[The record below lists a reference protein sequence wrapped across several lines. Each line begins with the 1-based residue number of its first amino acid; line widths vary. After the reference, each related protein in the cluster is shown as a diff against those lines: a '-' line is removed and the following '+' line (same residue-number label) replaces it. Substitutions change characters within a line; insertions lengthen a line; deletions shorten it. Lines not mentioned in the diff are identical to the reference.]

1 MRGVPERVAMR
12 GVLDRLFRNWVYG
25 GFLAGLLLLALTAL
39 LAQDWPVWLT
49 AVWIML
55 PLYMLHQYEE
65 HDNDRFRLFVNRQIA
80 GGREALSPAA
90 VFLIN
95 IPGVWGVILV
105 SFALAWNVRPG
116 LGLIAIYLVL
126 VNAVAHV
133 VAAILM
139 RRYNPGLI
147 TALVLFLPVGGLAL
161 WILQA
166 TNPSSKDHAIGL
178 GVSLGIHVAMFLW
191 AAWALRHVNV

>member
-1 MRGVPERVAMR
+1 MR

>member
-1 MRGVPERVAMR
+1 MR
-12 GVLDRLFRNWVYG
+12 GVLDRLTRNWVYG

-39 LAQDWPVWLT
+39 LAQEWPVWLT

-55 PLYMLHQYEE
+55 PLYMLHQFEE

-116 LGLIAIYLVL
+116 LGLIAIDLVL
-126 VNAVAHV
+126 VNAVTHLA
-133 VAAILM
+133 AAIAL

-147 TALVLFLPVGGLAL
+147 TALVLFLPVGGVAL
-161 WILQA
+161 WIMQE
-166 TNPSSKDHAIGL
+166 TNPSINDHVLAL
-178 GVSLGIHVAMFLW
+178 GVSVGIHAAIAVW
-191 AAWALRHVNV
+191 AFWSAGRPLPAS

>member
-1 MRGVPERVAMR
+1 MR

-25 GFLAGLLLLALTAL
+25 GFLAGLLLLALTAV

-133 VAAILM
+133 VAAVLM

>member
-1 MRGVPERVAMR
+1 MRGR
-12 GVLDRLFRNWVYG
+12 LDRLFRNWVYG

-49 AVWIML
+49 AVWMML

-65 HDNDRFRLFVNRQIA
+65 HDNDRFRLFANRQVA

-90 VFLIN
+90 VFVIN
-95 IPGVWGVILV
+95 IPGVWGVILA

-126 VNAVAHV
+126 VNAFAHV
-133 VAAILM
+133 VAAIAL
-139 RRYNPGLI
+139 RRYNPGLV

-161 WILQA
+161 WVLQ
-166 TNPSSKDHAIGL
+166 TTKPSFRDHAIGIGVGL
-178 GVSLGIHVAMFLW
+178 GVHLAMFLW
-191 AAWALRHVNV
+191 TVWVLRSKRLTPAN

>member
-1 MRGVPERVAMR
+1 MR

-49 AVWIML
+49 AVWMML

-65 HDNDRFRLFVNRQIA
+65 HDNDRFRTFVNSQIA
-80 GGREALSPAA
+80 GGREALSPAV

-133 VAAILM
+133 VAAIAM

-161 WILQA
+161 WVLQG
-166 TNPSSKDHAIGL
+166 TNPAPKDHAIGL

>member
-1 MRGVPERVAMR
+1 MRGR
-12 GVLDRLFRNWVYG
+12 LDRLFRNWVYG

-49 AVWIML
+49 AVWMML

-65 HDNDRFRLFVNRQIA
+65 HDNDRFRLFVNRQVA

-90 VFLIN
+90 VFVIN
-95 IPGVWGVILV
+95 IPGVWGVILA

-126 VNAVAHV
+126 VNAFAHV
-133 VAAILM
+133 VAAIAL
-139 RRYNPGLI
+139 RRYNPGLV

-161 WILQA
+161 WVLQ
-166 TNPSSKDHAIGL
+166 TTKPSLKDHAIGIGVGL
-178 GVSLGIHVAMFLW
+178 GVHLAMFLW
-191 AAWALRHVNV
+191 TVWVLRSKRLTPAN

>member
-1 MRGVPERVAMR
+1 MR
-12 GVLDRLFRNWVYG
+12 GVLDRLTRNWVYG

-55 PLYMLHQYEE
+55 PLYMLHQFEE

-80 GGREALSPAA
+80 GGREALSPLA
-90 VFLIN
+90 VFVIN

-116 LGLIAIYLVL
+116 LGLIAIDLVL
-126 VNAVAHV
+126 VNAVAHA
-133 VAAILM
+133 VAAIAL

-147 TALVLFLPVGGLAL
+147 TALVLFLPVGGVAL
-161 WILQA
+161 WIMQE
-166 TNPSSKDHAIGL
+166 TNPSINDHVLAL
-178 GVSLGIHVAMFLW
+178 GVSVGIHAAMAVW
-191 AAWALRHVNV
+191 AFWSAGRPLPAS

>member
-1 MRGVPERVAMR
+1 MRGL
-12 GVLDRLFRNWVYG
+12 LDRLIRNWVYG
-25 GFLAGLLLLALTAL
+25 GFLAGLLLLALTGL

-49 AVWIML
+49 AVWVML

-65 HDNDRFRLFVNRQIA
+65 HDNDRFRQFVNRQIS
-80 GGREALSPAA
+80 GGREALSPLA
-90 VFLIN
+90 VFVIN

-126 VNAVAHV
+126 VNGVAHI
-133 VAAILM
+133 VAAIAM

-147 TALVLFLPVGGLAL
+147 TALVLFLPVGGLAW
-161 WILQA
+161 WILQDA
-166 TNPSSKDHAIGL
+166 NPSVKDHAIGF
-178 GVSLGIHVAMFLW
+178 GISLGIHAAMALW
-191 AAWALRHVNV
+191 AFWSAGRPVPAS

>member
-1 MRGVPERVAMR
+1 MRGL
-12 GVLDRLFRNWVYG
+12 LDRLFRNWVYG

-49 AVWIML
+49 AVWMML

-65 HDNDRFRLFVNRQIA
+65 HDNDRFRTFVNSQIA

-90 VFLIN
+90 VFVIN

-126 VNAVAHV
+126 VNGAAHL
-133 VAAILM
+133 VAAIAL

-147 TALVLFLPVGGLAL
+147 TAMLLFLPVGGLAL

-166 TNPSSKDHAIGL
+166 TNPASKDHVIGI
-178 GVSLGIHVAMFLW
+178 GVSLGIHLAMFLW
-191 AAWALRHVNV
+191 ALRRARRSLAAG